1 MTAALLAA
9 GAALCYGVSNFVG
22 PRLVRDLPL
31 YPVLI
36 SGQVVALVVSA
47 ALLATE
53 SGTPTTAQVAAAS
66 LAGLGNAFALIAF
79 YRAAELGPMS
89 IVAPLGALGA
99 VVPVL
104 AGRGAGREHRRGQ
117 ARRDRARAGRR
128 RAGGAAE
135 RAGAGRRCRRPA
147 RGGGLGAAVLARLRH
162 LPRRDVGGRRR
173 RRVLGD
179 RLSRV
184 SLLALYVV
192 VAVRLSSPLRVAARD
207 VPRVMVPGLL
217 LFAGTLL
224 YTVATRE
231 GDLSVVS
238 VIASLAPV
246 VIVAL
251 AFTAARRAAQPHAGA
266 RAPSPRWRARSCWRR
281 GSFRVVGLAQVPA
294 ALRALLGRDRRRH
307 LALRTDLLLRLVVAA
322 EA

>member
-47 ALLATE
+47 ALVATE
-53 SGTPTTAQVAAAS
+53 GGGPSAEEVAAAFV
-66 LAGLGNAFALIAF
+66 AGAGNAFALLAF
-79 YRAAELGPMS
+79 YRAAALGPMS
-89 IVAPLGALGA
+89 IVAPLSALGA
-99 VVPVL
+99 IVPVVLGVAQGEGIGAFKLVAIAIALSGVAL
-104 AGRGAGREHRRGQ
+104 AA
-117 ARRDRARAGRR
+117 
-128 RAGGAAE
+128 
-135 RAGAGRRCRRPA
+135 RPA
-147 RGGGLGAAVLARLRH
+147 RSEDA
-162 LPRRDVGGRRR
+162 
-173 RRVLGD
+173 GD
-179 RLSRV
+179 RRAAAGWALASSLGFGVFLAGMSEAGSGGPFWAIALSRA
-184 SLLALYVV
+184 SLLVLFVIAAL
-192 VAVRLSSPLRVAARD
+192 RLSSPLRVAGRD
-207 VPRVMVPGLL
+207 LPRVMVPGLL

-251 AFTAARRAAQPHAGA
+251 AFIVLGERLNRTQAIGATAAMVGSVMLAAH
-266 RAPSPRWRARSCWRR
+266 
-281 GSFRVVGLAQVPA
+281 
-294 ALRALLGRDRRRH
+294 
-307 LALRTDLLLRLVVAA
+307 
-322 EA
+322 

>member
-1 MTAALLAA
+1 MA
-9 GAALCYGVSNFVG
+9 GV
-22 PRLVRDLPL
+22 
-31 YPVLI
+31 
-36 SGQVVALVVSA
+36 
-47 ALLATE
+47 
-53 SGTPTTAQVAAAS
+53 
-66 LAGLGNAFALIAF
+66 GNAFALIAF

-104 AGRGAGREHRRGQ
+104 
-117 ARRDRARAGRR
+117 
-128 RAGGAAE
+128 
-135 RAGAGRRCRRPA
+135 
-147 RGGGLGAAVLARLRH
+147 LGAAQGESIGPVKVLAIVIALSGVALAARPPAR
-162 LPRRDVGGRRR
+162 GRRR
-173 RRVLGD
+173 RRPRRPAADPRRAAGWALLSSLGFGVFLAGMAEAGSGGPFWAIA
-179 RLSRV
+179 LSRA

-192 VAVRLSSPLRVAARD
+192 VAVRLASPLRVAAPD

-251 AFTAARRAAQPHAGA
+251 AFTLLGERLARPGHRGRRGA
-266 RAPSPRWRARSCWRR
+266 RGLDHACGALTS
-281 GSFRVVGLAQVPA
+281 GVVGLAEVPA
-294 ALRALLGRDRRRH
+294 APGHVSASTGAGIRHFGQVCSSGSSLPRMREKEAHGSPPLRGVSRR
-307 LALRTDLLLRLVVAA
+307 
-322 EA
+322 

>member
-9 GAALCYGVSNFVG
+9 GAAICYGVSNFAG
-22 PRLVRDLPL
+22 PRIVRNLPL

-47 ALLATE
+47 ALLPTE
-53 SGTPTTAQVAAAS
+53 GGTPTTGEVLAAF

-104 AGRGAGREHRRGQ
+104 LGAAQGESIGPAKLAAIAIALTGVALA
-117 ARRDRARAGRR
+117 ARPS
-128 RAGGAAE
+128 AAE
-135 RAGAGRRCRRPA
+135 RAAGAGDRRA
-147 RGGGLGAAVLARLRH
+147 AAGWALLSSLGFGVFLAGMSEAGSGGPFWAIA
-162 LPRRDVGGRRR
+162 
-173 RRVLGD
+173 
-179 RLSRV
+179 LSRA

-192 VAVRLSSPLRVAARD
+192 VAVRLASPLRVAARD

-251 AFTAARRAAQPHAGA
+251 AFTLLGERLSRTQAIGAVAAMAGSIMLAAR
-266 RAPSPRWRARSCWRR
+266 
-281 GSFRVVGLAQVPA
+281 
-294 ALRALLGRDRRRH
+294 
-307 LALRTDLLLRLVVAA
+307 
-322 EA
+322 

>member
-22 PRLVRDLPL
+22 PRLVQDLPL

-36 SGQVVALVVSA
+36 SGQVVALVVSG
-47 ALLATE
+47 ALVVTE
-53 SGTPTTAQVAAAS
+53 AGGPSGAEVAAAGV
-66 LAGLGNAFALIAF
+66 AGAGNAFALLAF
-79 YRAAELGPMS
+79 YRAAAVGPLS

-104 AGRGAGREHRRGQ
+104 V
-117 ARRDRARAGRR
+117 
-128 RAGGAAE
+128 GAAQGE
-135 RAGAGRRCRRPA
+135 AVGALKLVAIAVALTGVALAARPA
-147 RGGGLGAAVLARLRH
+147 RSEDAGDRRAAAGWALLSSLGFGVFLAGMSEAAGGGAFWAIA
-162 LPRRDVGGRRR
+162 
-173 RRVLGD
+173 
-179 RLSRV
+179 LSRA
-184 SLLALYVV
+184 SLLAVFV
-192 VAVRLSSPLRVAARD
+192 IVALRLSSPLRVVARD
-207 VPRVMVPGLL
+207 LPRVMVPGLL

-251 AFTAARRAAQPHAGA
+251 AFTVLGERLSRSQAAGA
-266 RAPSPRWRARSCWRR
+266 
-281 GSFRVVGLAQVPA
+281 LA
-294 ALRALLGRDRRRH
+294 ALAGSALLAG
-307 LALRTDLLLRLVVAA
+307 LR
-322 EA
+322 

>member
-9 GAALCYGVSNFVG
+9 GAALCYGLSNFVG
-22 PRLVRDLPL
+22 PRIVRNLPL

-36 SGQVVALVVSA
+36 SGQAVALVVSA
-47 ALLATE
+47 ALLPTE
-53 SGTPTTAQVAAAS
+53 SGGPTAGQVVAAV

-104 AGRGAGREHRRGQ
+104 V
-117 ARRDRARAGRR
+117 
-128 RAGGAAE
+128 GAAHGE
-135 RAGAGRRCRRPA
+135 SIGALKLAAIALALSGVALAARPA
-147 RGGGLGAAVLARLRH
+147 RRIQPAAPEAAFSADPRLVAGWALASSLGFGVFLAGMSEAGSGGPFWAIAI
-162 LPRRDVGGRRR
+162 
-173 RRVLGD
+173 
-179 RLSRV
+179 SRA

-192 VAVRLSSPLRVAARD
+192 VALRLSSPLRVAARD

-217 LFAGTLL
+217 LFAGTLA

-251 AFTAARRAAQPHAGA
+251 AFILLGERLGRTQAVGAAAALAGSIMLAAR
-266 RAPSPRWRARSCWRR
+266 
-281 GSFRVVGLAQVPA
+281 
-294 ALRALLGRDRRRH
+294 
-307 LALRTDLLLRLVVAA
+307 
-322 EA
+322 

>member
-22 PRLVRDLPL
+22 PRIVRNLPL

-36 SGQVVALVVSA
+36 SGQAVALVVSA
-47 ALLATE
+47 ALLPTE
-53 SGTPTTAQVAAAS
+53 SGTPTTAQVVAAV

-104 AGRGAGREHRRGQ
+104 
-117 ARRDRARAGRR
+117 
-128 RAGGAAE
+128 
-135 RAGAGRRCRRPA
+135 
-147 RGGGLGAAVLARLRH
+147 LGAAQGESLGAVKLAAIALALTGVALAARPSAQERAAGAAHRSAAAGWAL
-162 LPRRDVGGRRR
+162 LSSLGFGIFLAGMSEAGGGGPFWAIA
-173 RRVLGD
+173 V
-179 RLSRV
+179 SRA
-184 SLLALYVV
+184 SLLALFVV
-192 VAVRLSSPLRVAARD
+192 VAVRLSSPLRVAGHD
-207 VPRVMVPGLL
+207 LPRVFVPGLL

-224 YTVATRE
+224 YTIATRE

-251 AFTAARRAAQPHAGA
+251 AFTLLGERLSRTQTLGAVAAMVGSVMLAAR
-266 RAPSPRWRARSCWRR
+266 
-281 GSFRVVGLAQVPA
+281 
-294 ALRALLGRDRRRH
+294 
-307 LALRTDLLLRLVVAA
+307 
-322 EA
+322 

>member
-9 GAALCYGVSNFVG
+9 GAALCYGLSNFVG
-22 PRLVRDLPL
+22 PRIVRNLPL

-47 ALLATE
+47 LLLFTE
-53 SGTPTTAQVAAAS
+53 RGTPTTGEVVAAF

-79 YRAAELGPMS
+79 YRAAALGPMS

-104 AGRGAGREHRRGQ
+104 VGAVQGESIGPLKLAAIAVALTGVALAARPGRERARGDAGHRR
-117 ARRDRARAGRR
+117 AAAGWALVSSLGFGVFLAGMSE
-128 RAGGAAE
+128 AGGG
-135 RAGAGRRCRRPA
+135 GAFWA
-147 RGGGLGAAVLARLRH
+147 IALS
-162 LPRRDVGGRRR
+162 
-173 RRVLGD
+173 
-179 RLSRV
+179 RLS
-184 SLLALYVV
+184 LLVLYVV
-192 VAVRLSSPLRVAARD
+192 VALRLASPLRVPARD
-207 VPRVMVPGLL
+207 VPRVLVPGLL

-246 VIVAL
+246 VIVVL
-251 AFTAARRAAQPHAGA
+251 AFTLLGERLSRTQAAGAVAAMAGSVMLAAR
-266 RAPSPRWRARSCWRR
+266 
-281 GSFRVVGLAQVPA
+281 
-294 ALRALLGRDRRRH
+294 
-307 LALRTDLLLRLVVAA
+307 
-322 EA
+322 

>member
-9 GAALCYGVSNFVG
+9 GAAVCYGVSNFVG
-22 PRLVRDLPL
+22 PRLVRHLPL

-47 ALLATE
+47 ALLVTE
-53 SGTPTTAQVAAAS
+53 SGAPSGREVAAA
-66 LAGLGNAFALIAF
+66 LVAGLGNAFALIAF

-104 AGRGAGREHRRGQ
+104 V
-117 ARRDRARAGRR
+117 
-128 RAGGAAE
+128 GAAE
-135 RAGAGRRCRRPA
+135 GESIGPLKLAAIALALVGVALAARPP
-147 RGGGLGAAVLARLRH
+147 GAAEGPSAGPDRPPTGPDRTASAFAAD
-162 LPRRDVGGRRR
+162 PRRAAGWALASSLGFGVFLAGMSEAGSGGAFWAIA
-173 RRVLGD
+173 
-179 RLSRV
+179 LSRA
-184 SLLALYVV
+184 SLLALYAV
-192 VAVRLSSPLRVAARD
+192 VAVRLSSPLRVAAAD
-207 VPRVMVPGLL
+207 VPRVLVPGLL

-224 YTVATRE
+224 YTIATRE

-251 AFTAARRAAQPHAGA
+251 AFVLLGERLGRTQAVGAVAAMAGSVMLAAR
-266 RAPSPRWRARSCWRR
+266 
-281 GSFRVVGLAQVPA
+281 
-294 ALRALLGRDRRRH
+294 
-307 LALRTDLLLRLVVAA
+307 
-322 EA
+322 

>member
-9 GAALCYGVSNFVG
+9 GAALCYGLSNFVG
-22 PRLVRDLPL
+22 PRIVRNLPL

-36 SGQVVALVVSA
+36 SCQAVALVVSA

-53 SGTPTTAQVAAAS
+53 SGAPTAGEVVAAV

-104 AGRGAGREHRRGQ
+104 VGASQGESIGALKLAAIALALSGVALAARPSRGVQPAT
-117 ARRDRARAGRR
+117 ADASFSADPR
-128 RAGGAAE
+128 RAAGWALASSLGFGVFLAGMSEAGSGGPFWAIAIS
-135 RAGAGRRCRRPA
+135 RA
-147 RGGGLGAAVLARLRH
+147 
-162 LPRRDVGGRRR
+162 
-173 RRVLGD
+173 
-179 RLSRV
+179 

-192 VAVRLSSPLRVAARD
+192 VALRLSSPLRVAARD

-217 LFAGTLL
+217 LFAGTLA

-251 AFTAARRAAQPHAGA
+251 AFTLLGERLGRTQAMGAAAALAGSIMLAAR
-266 RAPSPRWRARSCWRR
+266 
-281 GSFRVVGLAQVPA
+281 
-294 ALRALLGRDRRRH
+294 
-307 LALRTDLLLRLVVAA
+307 
-322 EA
+322 

>member
-9 GAALCYGVSNFVG
+9 GAALCYGISNFVG
-22 PRLVRDLPL
+22 PRIVRNLPL

-47 ALLATE
+47 ALLVTE
-53 SGTPTTAQVAAAS
+53 SGTPSGRQVVAAL

-79 YRAAELGPMS
+79 YRAVELGPMS

-104 AGRGAGREHRRGQ
+104 
-117 ARRDRARAGRR
+117 
-128 RAGGAAE
+128 
-135 RAGAGRRCRRPA
+135 
-147 RGGGLGAAVLARLRH
+147 LGAAQGESIGPVKLFAIALALAGVALAARPSAEERAA
-162 LPRRDVGGRRR
+162 GW
-173 RRVLGD
+173 GD
-179 RLSRV
+179 RRAAAVWALLSSLGFGVFLAGMSEAAGGGPFWAIALSRV

-192 VAVRLSSPLRVAARD
+192 VAVRLASPLRVAVGD

-251 AFTAARRAAQPHAGA
+251 AFTILGERLTRTQAVGAAAAIAGSVILAAR
-266 RAPSPRWRARSCWRR
+266 
-281 GSFRVVGLAQVPA
+281 
-294 ALRALLGRDRRRH
+294 
-307 LALRTDLLLRLVVAA
+307 
-322 EA
+322 

>member
-9 GAALCYGVSNFVG
+9 GAALCYGLSNFIG
-22 PRLVRDLPL
+22 PRLVRNLPL

-36 SGQVVALVVSA
+36 SGQVVALLVSA
-47 ALLATE
+47 ALLPTE
-53 SGTPTTAQVAAAS
+53 SGTPTTGEVVAA
-66 LAGLGNAFALIAF
+66 LVAGLGNAFALIAF
-79 YRAAELGPMS
+79 YRAVELGPMS
-89 IVAPLGALGA
+89 IVAPLSALGA

-104 AGRGAGREHRRGQ
+104 
-117 ARRDRARAGRR
+117 
-128 RAGGAAE
+128 
-135 RAGAGRRCRRPA
+135 
-147 RGGGLGAAVLARLRH
+147 LGAAQGESIGAVKVAAIALALSGVALAARPSAEERAAG
-162 LPRRDVGGRRR
+162 V
-173 RRVLGD
+173 GD
-179 RLSRV
+179 RRGAAGWALLSSLGFGVFLAGMSEAGSGGAFWAIALSRA

-192 VAVRLSSPLRVAARD
+192 VAVRLSSPLRVAVRD

-251 AFTAARRAAQPHAGA
+251 AFTLLGERLSRTQAIGAAAAIAGSVMLAAR
-266 RAPSPRWRARSCWRR
+266 
-281 GSFRVVGLAQVPA
+281 
-294 ALRALLGRDRRRH
+294 
-307 LALRTDLLLRLVVAA
+307 
-322 EA
+322 

>member
-9 GAALCYGVSNFVG
+9 GAALCYGLSNFIG
-22 PRLVRDLPL
+22 PRIVRNLPL

-47 ALLATE
+47 ALLFTE
-53 SGTPTTAQVAAAS
+53 RGAPTTGEVVAAL

-79 YRAAELGPMS
+79 YRAAALGPMS

-99 VVPVL
+99 VVPVALGWAQGESIGAVKLLAIAIALTGVALAARPSAEERAAGVGDRRAAAAWALLSSLGFGIFL
-104 AGRGAGREHRRGQ
+104 AGMSE
-117 ARRDRARAGRR
+117 
-128 RAGGAAE
+128 AGG
-135 RAGAGRRCRRPA
+135 
-147 RGGGLGAAVLARLRH
+147 GGPFWAIA
-162 LPRRDVGGRRR
+162 
-173 RRVLGD
+173 
-179 RLSRV
+179 LSRA

-192 VAVRLSSPLRVAARD
+192 VALRLSSPLRVASRD
-207 VPRVMVPGLL
+207 LPRVLVPGVL

-246 VIVAL
+246 VIVTL
-251 AFTAARRAAQPHAGA
+251 AFVVLGERLGRGQALGALGALVGSIMLAAR
-266 RAPSPRWRARSCWRR
+266 
-281 GSFRVVGLAQVPA
+281 
-294 ALRALLGRDRRRH
+294 
-307 LALRTDLLLRLVVAA
+307 
-322 EA
+322 

>member
-9 GAALCYGVSNFVG
+9 GAALCYGLSNFVG
-22 PRLVRDLPL
+22 PRIVRNLPL

-36 SGQVVALVVSA
+36 SGQAVALVVSA

-53 SGTPTTAQVAAAS
+53 SGAPTAGEVVAAV

-104 AGRGAGREHRRGQ
+104 VGASQGESIGALKLAAIALALSGVALAARPSRGVQPTTADASFSADPRLAAGWALASSLGFGVFLAGMSEAGSGGPFW
-117 ARRDRARAGRR
+117 AIAISRA
-128 RAGGAAE
+128 
-135 RAGAGRRCRRPA
+135 
-147 RGGGLGAAVLARLRH
+147 
-162 LPRRDVGGRRR
+162 
-173 RRVLGD
+173 
-179 RLSRV
+179 

-192 VAVRLSSPLRVAARD
+192 VALRLSSPLRVAARD

-217 LFAGTLL
+217 LFAGTLA

-251 AFTAARRAAQPHAGA
+251 AFTLLGERLGRTQAMGAAAALAGSIMLAAR
-266 RAPSPRWRARSCWRR
+266 
-281 GSFRVVGLAQVPA
+281 
-294 ALRALLGRDRRRH
+294 
-307 LALRTDLLLRLVVAA
+307 
-322 EA
+322 

>member
-22 PRLVRDLPL
+22 PRIVRNLPL

-47 ALLATE
+47 ALLPTE
-53 SGTPTTAQVAAAS
+53 SGTPTTGEVVAA
-66 LAGLGNAFALIAF
+66 LVAGLGNAFALIAF
-79 YRAAELGPMS
+79 YRAASLGPMS

-104 AGRGAGREHRRGQ
+104 VGAAQGESIGAVKLAAIAVALSGVALAARPSAEERAAGIAN
-117 ARRDRARAGRR
+117 R
-128 RAGGAAE
+128 RAAAGWALLSSLGFGVFLAGMSEAGSGGAFWAIGLS
-135 RAGAGRRCRRPA
+135 RAS
-147 RGGGLGAAVLARLRH
+147 LLVLYVFVAI
-162 LPRRDVGGRRR
+162 
-173 RRVLGD
+173 
-179 RLSRV
+179 RLST
-184 SLLALYVV
+184 
-192 VAVRLSSPLRVAARD
+192 PLRVAGRD
-207 VPRVMVPGLL
+207 LPRVLVPGLL

-246 VIVAL
+246 VIVTL
-251 AFTAARRAAQPHAGA
+251 AFVLLGERLSRTQAIGAAAAIVGSVILAAR
-266 RAPSPRWRARSCWRR
+266 
-281 GSFRVVGLAQVPA
+281 
-294 ALRALLGRDRRRH
+294 
-307 LALRTDLLLRLVVAA
+307 
-322 EA
+322 

>member
-9 GAALCYGVSNFVG
+9 GAALCYGVSNFAG
-22 PRLVRDLPL
+22 PRIVRDLPL

-47 ALLATE
+47 ALLPTE
-53 SGTPTTAQVAAAS
+53 SGTPTTAQVTAAL

-104 AGRGAGREHRRGQ
+104 V
-117 ARRDRARAGRR
+117 
-128 RAGGAAE
+128 GAAQGESIGPVKLAAIALALGGVALAARPSAQE
-135 RAGAGRRCRRPA
+135 RAAGAGHRRA
-147 RGGGLGAAVLARLRH
+147 AAGWALLSSLGFGVFLAGMSEAAGGGPFWAIAI
-162 LPRRDVGGRRR
+162 
-173 RRVLGD
+173 
-179 RLSRV
+179 SRA
-184 SLLALYVV
+184 SLLALYVI
-192 VAVRLSSPLRVAARD
+192 VAVRLSSALRVAGRD
-207 VPRVMVPGLL
+207 LPRVLVPGLL

-224 YTVATRE
+224 YTIATRE

-251 AFTAARRAAQPHAGA
+251 AFTLLGERLSRTQALGAVAAMVGSVMLAAR
-266 RAPSPRWRARSCWRR
+266 
-281 GSFRVVGLAQVPA
+281 
-294 ALRALLGRDRRRH
+294 
-307 LALRTDLLLRLVVAA
+307 
-322 EA
+322 

>member
-9 GAALCYGVSNFVG
+9 GAALCYGLSNFVG
-22 PRLVRDLPL
+22 PRIVRNLPL

-36 SGQVVALVVSA
+36 SGQAVALVVSA
-47 ALLATE
+47 LLLFTE
-53 SGTPTTAQVAAAS
+53 SGTPTASQVAAA
-66 LAGLGNAFALIAF
+66 LVAGLGNAFALIAF
-79 YRAAELGPMS
+79 YRAAAAGPLS

-104 AGRGAGREHRRGQ
+104 LGAAQGESIGALKLMAIALALTGVALAARPSAEERATGAGDRRL
-117 ARRDRARAGRR
+117 AAGWALLSSLGFGIFLAGMAEAG
-128 RAGGAAE
+128 AGGAFWAIAVS
-135 RAGAGRRCRRPA
+135 RA
-147 RGGGLGAAVLARLRH
+147 
-162 LPRRDVGGRRR
+162 
-173 RRVLGD
+173 
-179 RLSRV
+179 
-184 SLLALYVV
+184 SLLALFAV
-192 VAVRLSSPLRVAARD
+192 VALRLASPLRVPARD

-251 AFTAARRAAQPHAGA
+251 AFTLLGERLSRVQAAGALAALVGSVILAAR
-266 RAPSPRWRARSCWRR
+266 
-281 GSFRVVGLAQVPA
+281 
-294 ALRALLGRDRRRH
+294 
-307 LALRTDLLLRLVVAA
+307 
-322 EA
+322 